1 MENKL
6 LLPGLCPSGAPREG
20 TGGNISLGSFQLI
33 IYSLENAVSGQ
44 LKLFLNVGQPLSIV
58 FTIKKIGWCLQSTKI
73 KILILKFDLILK

>member
-6 LLPGLCPSGAPREG
+6 LLPGSCPSGAPREG

-44 LKLFLNVGQPLSIV
+44 LKLFLNVGQPL
-58 FTIKKIGWCLQSTKI
+58 TIKKIGWCLQSTKI